1 MQFQKKALLILF
13 FSLLVLKNMQAQQ
26 KTYTDDW
33 KKIEAVMQLNKNQD
47 AEKLIL
53 TLLQKAKADKNSQ
66 QTIKALCFL
75 RSSQSERD
83 EKAQWN
89 HILFFENEMKTFS
102 AAPEKQLLANLLA
115 KLYKY
120 YYQQYQYQILNR
132 TAIADNK
139 NNTDIETWTP
149 DDFFDKISFY
159 YKMSISEKEKTSK
172 ISIEQWNELITP
184 GENTQ
189 KLRSNLFDVLINDA
203 IDYFANS
210 GFQITKPAYV
220 FELDNENF
228 FSNVNDFSKII
239 FDTKE
244 NSSEKFMSILLYQ
257 ESLKQLLL
265 KNENDALVDMD
276 VKRLKYVLQ
285 HSTLQNKE
293 ELYIKA
299 LNNIKERYPNI
310 EASAEVNYLLAE
322 KKHATLEKEKKSLLP
337 IKIELDNIIKSFPN
351 SEGASHARNLLLQ
364 LEQKSLT
371 TQTEKA
377 IPNGENILAY
387 INYKNIEK
395 LIFKVVEINEEEFIS
410 SKNYEQR
417 ESQKNQ
423 FVKRKSILSEEI
435 KLPSENDFLQHST
448 EIKINSL
455 PAGYYAILFSNNNEF
470 SAEKNPVS
478 LNFIA
483 ITDLSF
489 INSSS
494 TEKNG
499 NSLFVLHRKSGLPI
513 ENAKVTLWKNEYDY
527 NSRKYKRNKAE
538 TLISDKNGKVTF
550 KRNAGY
556 ENYDVQVEK
565 NNENY
570 IELNDIQLYGNET
583 ENNQRDQH
591 NFIFTDRSI
600 YRPGQTIYFKGL
612 VLETSK
618 GGRENNVLK
627 DKKVEVKLI
636 DINYQEVNKQT
647 FTTNEY
653 GTFNGTFKA
662 PEGLLTGM
670 FQLVSDFGS
679 TQLNIE
685 EYKRPKFEVV
695 FDTLK
700 SDFQLN
706 DNIKISAV
714 AKAFA
719 GNNIDGAEV
728 KYRVTRKA
736 RFPYFW
742 CYYRWGANFSS
753 QEMEIK
759 NGTTKTDANGKF
771 EITFDA
777 IPDKSIDKKSLPF
790 FDFEINADVTDINGE
805 TRSGSQLVS
814 VGYQSLIL
822 SIDADEQKN
831 FNDFNAFGLKCTNTN
846 KVPQKATV
854 HLEFKKLASP
864 ERISKKRF
872 WEIPQDYLMT
882 EKDFYSAFPDYEYKN
897 ENEKENWAVE
907 KTVWSKDVEIDGDDP
922 VYLQKISP
930 DDAWYV
936 IEASTKD
943 KNGETVLAKHF
954 IRLSNGVNPK
964 TLNSEV
970 IAVHSNK
977 KKAEPNETV
986 EIKFQ
991 SAFDKIFLI
1000 ENISRTDDEKIE
1012 FNAITNGKKNEEISI
1027 VENDRGGIMKEY
1039 LFVKNNRFY
1048 YETINIDVPWS
1059 NKELQINFETFRDKI
1074 LPGSEQEWRI
1084 KISGNKKEKIMS
1096 EVLAS
1101 MYDASL
1107 DALNMH
1113 NWSLPDFFPVNGSS
1127 TFWQHATFGVS
1138 PMMNFY
1144 HPILNYSNYIKQYP
1158 HLNYFG
1164 MNLYDGYLH
1173 HWGGRTSN
1181 TMYMA
1186 DGMAMEKPASPRVMK
1201 TKSLE
1206 MAAPGGLND
1215 AVAATESFRGNN
1227 IVKFTPPTI
1236 KKDEEIKENK
1246 LEKISSKNIQ
1256 VRTNFN
1262 ETAFFFPDLKTDA
1275 EGNIIFKFKAPE
1287 SLTKWKMMAFAH
1299 TPDLKTGYAEKTTVT
1314 QKELMIVPNTP
1325 RFFREGDKMVYQ
1337 VKITNL
1343 SEKTLNTTAQ
1353 MELLN
1358 AVTNDNIEN
1367 EFQLKNATQKIN
1379 IAPGKSE
1386 SVSWQIEIPNGF
1398 FHPVIVKTI
1407 AQADDK
1413 SDGEQNI
1420 IPVVLNSMLVT
1431 ETLPL
1436 PVRINTEKDF
1446 KFQKLIDSKSSNTLR
1461 NYALTLEY
1469 TSNPAWY
1476 AVQALPYL
1484 TEYPYECAEQSFNR
1498 YYANALA
1505 SHIANS
1511 NPKIKTIFDSWKTK
1525 DSDALKSNLQKNEE
1539 LKSVLLQE
1547 TPWLLEAKNEEE
1559 QKKNIALLFDM
1570 NRMQKEL
1577 KSSLEKVEKL
1587 QTPNGGFT
1595 WFKGMPDDRFM
1606 TQYIVT
1612 GLGKLKH
1619 LGVNDLENA
1628 ERINQ
1633 ITTKALA
1640 YLKQRLNEDYTEL
1653 IKYKVDLKKDNL
1665 SYMQIQYLYLTSFFN
1680 EKNTSTAYQY
1690 FDAQADKYWMN
1701 KNKTMQAMIA
1711 LSKQRNQKIAIAKN
1725 IVEGLRQNAIH
1736 NEEMGMYWKEFKNS
1750 YWWYE
1755 APIESQSLMIECF
1768 KEVAQ
1773 NENEVDEL
1781 KIWLLKQKQTQNWKT
1796 TKATADACYA
1806 LLLNGSNWL
1815 SEEPIVEIDLGKE
1828 KITSESIKKQAG
1840 TGYFKLHY
1848 GSKNV
1853 EPEMG
1858 NIHVKVIG
1866 DKNSGTTW
1874 GAVYWQYFENL
1885 DKITSSE
1892 TPLSLKKQLYKI
1904 VNTGNGEKL
1913 ELIEDGKKLIV
1924 GDKVKVRIELRVDR
1938 EMEYVHMKDM
1948 RGACFE
1954 PINVLSEYKYQGGL
1968 GYYESTKDVATNFFF
1983 HYLLTGTYVFEYP
1996 MNITNEGD
2004 FSNGIATIQ
2013 CMYAP
2018 EFSSHSEGIRVK
2030 VDKK

>member
-1 MQFQKKALLILF
+1 MNYNA
-13 FSLLVLKNMQAQQ
+13 
-26 KTYTDDW
+26 DW
-33 KKIEAVMQLNKNQD
+33 KKIETTLQENKNKD

-53 TLLQKAKADKNSQ
+53 ALLQKTRAAKNSE
-66 QTIKALCFL
+66 QTIKALCYL
-75 RSSQSERD
+75 RASQSERD

-89 HILFFENEMKTFS
+89 HIIFFEKELNNFS
-102 AAPEKQLLANLLA
+102 TAPEKQLLANILA
-115 KLYKY
+115 KLYKN
-120 YYQQYQYQILNR
+120 YYQQFQYQILNR
-132 TAIADNK
+132 TEIIDNK
-139 NNTDIETWTP
+139 NKTDIETWTP
-149 DDFFDKISFY
+149 QDFFDKISFY
-159 YKMSISEKEKTSK
+159 YNMSILEKEKTSK
-172 ISIEQWNELITP
+172 INISQWNELITP

-189 KLRSNLFDVLINDA
+189 KLRSNLYDVLINDA
-203 IDYFANS
+203 IDYYSNT
-210 GFQITKPAYV
+210 GFQITKPVYV

-228 FSNVNDFSKII
+228 FSNVVDFTKIK
-239 FDTKE
+239 FE
-244 NSSEKFMSILLYQ
+244 NKDASSEKFMSIKLYQ

-265 KNENDALVDMD
+265 QNENDALIDMD

-293 ELYIKA
+293 ELYLNA
-299 LNNIKERYPNI
+299 LNEINEKFPNT
-310 EASAEVNYLLAE
+310 EAAAEVNCLIVE
-322 KKHATLEKEKKSLLP
+322 KKYNTFVNEKKSLSP
-337 IKIELDNIIKSFPN
+337 IKSSLDEIIKKFPN
-351 SEGASHARNLLLQ
+351 SEGAAHAKNLLIQ

-371 TQTEKA
+371 TQIEKA
-377 IPNGENILAY
+377 IPVGDNILAH
-387 INYKNIEK
+387 INYKNANT
-395 LIFKVVEINEEEFIS
+395 LNYKVVSINEQEYIN
-410 SKNYEQR
+410 SKNYDQLEAR
-417 ESQKNQ
+417 NSQ
-423 FVKRKSILSEEI
+423 FIKRKSVTEEEI
-435 KLPSENDFLQHST
+435 KLPTENDFLQHST

-455 PAGYYAILFSNNNEF
+455 PTGYYAILFTNGADFNST
-470 SAEKNPVS
+470 KNPIS
-478 LNFIA
+478 INFIA
-483 ITDLSF
+483 VTDLAF
-489 INSSS
+489 INASS
-494 TEKNG
+494 TYKNG
-499 NSLFVLHRKSGLPI
+499 NTLFVLHRKSGMPI
-513 ENAKVTLWKNEYDY
+513 ENTKVTLWKNDYDY
-527 NSRKYKRNKAE
+527 NSRKYKRVKAE
-538 TLISDKNGKVTF
+538 TLISDKNGKVTL
-550 KRNAGY
+550 KRY
-556 ENYDVQVEK
+556 ENYENFDVQLEK
-565 NNENY
+565 DNEKY
-570 IELNDIQLYGNET
+570 IGLNDIQVYGNEI
-583 ENNQRDQH
+583 ENNQPVQH
-591 NFIFTDRSI
+591 HFIFTDRSI

-612 VLETSK
+612 VLESSK
-618 GGRENNVLK
+618 GGRENIVLK
-627 DKKVEVKLI
+627 DKKIEVKLI
-636 DINYQEVNKQT
+636 DMNWQEVQKQT

-670 FQLVSDFGS
+670 FQLVSDFGNAEI
-679 TQLNIE
+679 NIE
-685 EYKRPKFEVV
+685 EYKRPKFEIV

-714 AKAFA
+714 AKAFT
-719 GNNIDGAEV
+719 GNNIDGADV

-759 NGTTKTDANGKF
+759 NGTSKTDINGKF
-771 EITFDA
+771 EIEFDA
-777 IPDKSIDKKSLPF
+777 IADKSIDKKSLPF

-805 TRSGSQLVS
+805 TRSGSQIVS

-846 KVPQKATV
+846 QVPQKATV
-854 HLEFKKLASP
+854 HLEFKKLSSP
-864 ERISKKRF
+864 KRISKKRF

-882 EKDFYSAFPDYEYKN
+882 EKEFISAFPDYEYKN
-897 ENEKENWAVE
+897 ENDKENWAVE
-907 KTVWSKDVEIDGDDP
+907 KTVWTKDVEIDGDYP

-930 DDAWYV
+930 DDAWYL

-943 KNGETVLAKHF
+943 KNGEMVLAKHF
-954 IRLSNGVNPK
+954 IRLRNGADPK
-964 TLNSEV
+964 VLNSET
-970 IAVHSNK
+970 IAVQANK
-977 KKAEPNETV
+977 KKVEPNEKV
-986 EIKFQ
+986 MLNFQ
-991 SAFDKIFLI
+991 SAFDKLFLI
-1000 ENISRTDDEKIE
+1000 ENIARTDDEKIE
-1012 FNAITNGKKNEEISI
+1012 FYTITNGKKNEEISI

-1048 YETINIDVPWS
+1048 FEVLNIDVPWS

-1084 KISGNKKEKIMS
+1084 KISGTKKEKIMS

-1107 DALNMH
+1107 DALKMH
-1113 NWSLPDFFPVNGSS
+1113 NWDMPNLFPTNG
-1127 TFWQHATFGVS
+1127 TNTIWQHETFGIS
-1138 PMMNFY
+1138 PVMNY
-1144 HPILNYSNYIKQYP
+1144 YNPEYKYSTYNKMYP

-1164 MNLYDGYLH
+1164 LDLLNIHFGFSV
-1173 HWGGRTSN
+1173 GEGSN
-1181 TMYMA
+1181 RITRGSRM
-1186 DGMAMEKPASPRVMK
+1186 DMENSASPRVMK

-1206 MAAPGGLND
+1206 KAVPLEMND
-1215 AVAATESFRGNN
+1215 VSAATES
-1227 IVKFTPPTI
+1227 VPPPPPPSPISQESNKVDRDDII
-1236 KKDEEIKENK
+1236 KNK

-1343 SEKTLNTTAQ
+1343 SEKILNTTAQ

-1358 AVTNDNIEN
+1358 AVTNESIEN
-1367 EFQLKNATQKIN
+1367 DFQLKNATQKIS

-1386 SVSWQIEIPNGF
+1386 NVSWNIEIPNGF

-1407 AQADDK
+1407 ALADDK

-1436 PVRINTEKDF
+1436 PVRINTEKEF
-1446 KFQKLIDSKSSNTLR
+1446 KFQKLIDSKNSNTLR

-1511 NPKIKTIFDSWKTK
+1511 NPKIKTIFDAWKTK
-1525 DSDALKSNLQKNEE
+1525 DSDALLSNLQKNEE

-1559 QKKNIALLFDM
+1559 QKRNIALLFDL

-1577 KSSLEKVEKL
+1577 KSSLDKIEKL

-1619 LGVNDLENA
+1619 LGVNDVENA

-1633 ITTKALA
+1633 ITSKALA
-1640 YLKQRLNEDYTEL
+1640 YLKQRLNDDYNEL

-1665 SYMQIQYLYLTSFFN
+1665 SYLQIQYLYLSSFFK

-1690 FDAQADKYWMN
+1690 FDGQAEKYWMT

-1711 LSKQRNQKIAIAKN
+1711 LSKQRNQKTELAKN

-1736 NEEMGMYWKEFKNS
+1736 KEEMGMYWKEFKNS

-1815 SEEPIVEIDLGKE
+1815 SEEPTVEIDLGNE
-1828 KITSESIKKQAG
+1828 KITSEAIKKQAG

-1848 GSKNV
+1848 GPKNV

-1858 NIHVKVIG
+1858 NIHVKVSG
-1866 DKNSGTTW
+1866 NKNSGTTW

-1885 DKITSSE
+1885 DKITASE
-1892 TPLSLKKQLYKI
+1892 TPLSIKKQLYKI
-1904 VNTGNGEKL
+1904 VNTDNGEKL
-1913 ELIEDGKKLIV
+1913 ELISDGKKLQV
-1924 GDKVKVRIELRVDR
+1924 GDKIKVRIELRVDR

-1954 PINVLSEYKYQGGL
+1954 PINVLSEYKYQNGL

-1983 HYLLTGTYVFEYP
+1983 NYLRTGTYVFEYP
-1996 MNITNEGD
+1996 MNISNEGD

-2018 EFSSHSEGIRVK
+2018 EFSSHSEGIRVR